1 MARTEFI
8 RVRVTPD
15 EKKIITE
22 KALSSY
28 RLVSDYIRDC
38 ALDKEIIVIDGID
51 DIEKELRYQGNNL
64 NQLTVMA
71 RQERI
76 AFVDFKP
83 YMEVLQRVWQA
94 LNLCLR
100 KAE

>member
-8 RVRVTPD
+8 RIRVTPD

-51 DIEKELRYQGNNL
+51 DIAKELRYQGNNL

-76 AFVDFKP
+76 TFVDFKP
-83 YMEVLQRVWQA
+83 YMEVLKRVWQA
-94 LNLCLR
+94 LNSCLR

>member
-51 DIEKELRYQGNNL
+51 DIAKELRYQGNNL